1 MTIYL
6 KLVKSAKFNGVTFDC
21 YKNMNEQDDSSFWAT
36 REQIGRL
43 LKYRQ
48 PKRAIIR
55 MHKKYCKRLNKF
67 SKKVRLLQP
76 DGREFLTRIYN
87 FRGLWEICRFSEQ
100 RNANAVIDFL
110 WKLDEELK
118 DVSPED
124 VQPDEDDFEDEDD
137 FDDDDEPTGYTAEKL
152 AEMFG
157 VSPDDIN
164 RIAQENGLIPEYGT
178 SNEYGAWVPVKEINH
193 D

>member
-1 MTIYL
+1 MTIFL
-6 KLVKSAKFNGVTFDC
+6 QLVKKAKFHGVTLDC
-21 YKNMNEQDDSSFWAT
+21 YKDVNAQDSSSFWVT

-48 PKRAIIR
+48 PKRDIIR
-55 MHKKYCKRLNKF
+55 IHKAHFKRLNKF
-67 SKKVRLLQP
+67 SKKITMRYP
-76 DGREFLTRIYN
+76 DGRVVLTRIYN
-87 FRGLWEICRFSEQ
+87 FRGAWEICRFSEQ

-110 WKLDEELK
+110 WKLDDELK
-118 DVSPED
+118 HVHPKDI
-124 VQPDEDDFEDEDD
+124 QPDEDDLEN
-137 FDDDDEPTGYTAEKL
+137 DDETATYTPEEL

-157 VSPDDIN
+157 VSPEEIN

-178 SNEYGAWVPVKEINH
+178 SNEYDAWVPVKEINN